1 MDIVSYGIGNK
12 SAKEEAK
19 LRKDILGTGVEGSHP
34 HVRARIDSL
43 EDAIEGVNSLANK
56 LIINDAVNI
65 MKAHAKLNAIAKTT
79 KYKMH
84 NMIFDDLLDL
94 SGIDTSKSSGYT
106 HDSVNGSLK
115 NGSIVTKEEIT
126 DIIPSKVVL
135 NVEESTMQAPVL
147 LTGLG
152 SLAYASSQTEEP
164 ASKAFNGNTSAYD
177 WWSTKQNPNA
187 WLGVNFGAGV
197 KKVITKY
204 VLYIAG
210 ADAPT
215 TWRLEGSNNNSS
227 WDTIDTKSISGVSGT
242 STNVQVYSFTCNNTT
257 AYQYYRIY
265 VTKNNGSLYYT
276 AINELQL
283 YESFQT
289 SNIIGKYYISR
300 DNGIT
305 WEKITP
311 NSLFYFTDLISPQDK
326 KLRLKAELPTGTTLL
341 NYALTWA

>member
-19 LRKDILGTGVEGSHP
+19 LRKDILGTGVEGTYP

-106 HDSVNGSLK
+106 HDAVNGSLK
-115 NGSIVTKEEIT
+115 NGNIVTKEEIT
-126 DIIPSKVVL
+126 DVIPSKVVL
-135 NVEESTMQAPVL
+135 NVEESTMRAPVRL
-147 LTGLG
+147 SGLDR
-152 SLAYASSQTEEP
+152 LAYASSQTEEP
-164 ASKAFNGNTSAYD
+164 ASKAFNNNSSPYD
-177 WWSTKQNPNA
+177 YWCTKQNPNA

-197 KKVITKY
+197 KKIITRY
-204 VLYIAG
+204 VLYVAG
-210 ADAPT
+210 SEAPT

-227 WDTIDTKSISGVSGT
+227 WTTVDTKSISGVST
-242 STNVQVYSFTCNNTT
+242 NNTNVSSYSFTFDNTT
-257 AYQYYRIY
+257 PYQYYRIY
-265 VTKNNGSLYYT
+265 VTKNNGAPYYT

-289 SNIIGKYYISR
+289 DDIIGKYYISR
-300 DNGIT
+300 DNGTT
-305 WEKITP
+305 WEQIAP
-311 NSLFYFTDLISPQDK
+311 NALFYFTDTTSPQDK
-326 KLRLKAELPTGTTLL
+326 QLRLKAELPTGTTLL